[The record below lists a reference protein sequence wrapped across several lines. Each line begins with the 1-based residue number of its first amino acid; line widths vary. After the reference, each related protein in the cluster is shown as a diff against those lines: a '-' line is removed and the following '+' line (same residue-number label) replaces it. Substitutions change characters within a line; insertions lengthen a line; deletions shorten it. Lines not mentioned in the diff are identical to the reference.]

1 MRPNLALELSP
12 FEKKKMG
19 TNFLLIDLLC
29 GLMRHVCC
37 GCLPK
42 DILLVSVH

>member
-12 FEKKKMG
+12 FGEKKKMG
-19 TNFLLIDLLC
+19 TNLIDLLC

-37 GCLPK
+37 GCLSK
-42 DILLVSVH
+42 YILLVSVH